1 MKIIPKSLWITA
13 GAGLAL
19 LWAGDLYNSIGFL
32 VCALGGVLLLWAF
45 VWAVLLFCRH
55 KNPKIRRIAK
65 SVKIL
70 TFTAIFAFLVSFVWI
85 EGLILTHDEGTESP
99 TAQTLILLGAG
110 LDGDRPSLT
119 LIARM
124 QTALEYLEEN
134 PNAAV
139 VVTGGQGAGET
150 VTEARAMHRWL
161 TARGVDDSRIYLEEQ
176 ATDTRENLRYSKA
189 IIENENLPQ
198 PVAVVSSSFHLYRAA
213 RLAEQAGF
221 ADVQTLSA
229 PVPDVPLQWLSASV
243 YLREY
248 CSILLMLLRSIL

>member
-32 VCALGGVLLLWAF
+32 VCALGGVLLLCAF

-110 LDGDRPSLT
+110 LDGERPSLT

-134 PNAAV
+134 PNAVV

-150 VTEARAMHRWL
+150 VTEAFAMYRWL